1 MHAVSLSPLSQ
12 SMFSA
17 PALNTSARVD
27 RLNITEDAHG
37 SLRVRKA
44 HRRPKRYSN
53 GRTRASKKRNR
64 ARARYGRVQTRRSRP
79 ASLSSTSSR
88 RSDRAASIQRSPPTC
103 TRAAIMKIDDR
114 GVFHFSFSPTTDTR
128 NDTAKLAI
136 SIARKMN
143 ALIFL
148 VPEDIVDARPRSV
161 CLLFFLM
168 SVNPNLPFCLWN
180 RFQRLLEA

>member
-1 MHAVSLSPLSQ
+1 MHGQVGKQSLGHNPCIAFRQQASQRYHQWGQDTHPWSCLAMHTVSLSSLSQ

-88 RSDRAASIQRSPPTC
+88 RSARAASIQRSPPTC
-103 TRAAIMKIDDR
+103 TRTAIMKIDDR
-114 GVFHFSFSPTTDTR
+114 GVFHFAFSPGFGCDGQLTR
-128 NDTAKLAI
+128 ETSRLNW
-136 SIARKMN
+136 R
-143 ALIFL
+143 F
-148 VPEDIVDARPRSV
+148 RS
-161 CLLFFLM
+161 
-168 SVNPNLPFCLWN
+168 
-180 RFQRLLEA
+180 RE